1 MSPTTQILLII
12 LAGIAV
18 VIGSILIFRLHA
30 FLALVLGAL
39 LVGMLTP
46 RVNLQNFLIE
56 DSRAKVLAQ
65 NEQGLIVDLKESSS
79 PVGSIWLV
87 VRQKSAAD
95 PYEEVARL
103 RSAGKIE
110 FEGKEKLLIAFD
122 DKFGADDLQAND
134 VISAPAN
141 YESSKQN
148 AMQNIGKRIAKA
160 FGSTAAE
167 IGILI
172 ALASII
178 GKCLLDSGGADRI
191 VRSSLS
197 RFGEDKAPQAFLF
210 SGFLLAIPV
219 FFDTVFYLM
228 IPLGKAL
235 HLRTGRNYLLY
246 VLTIVAGGTMAHS
259 LVPPTPGPLFVAE
272 ALGVGIG
279 VMILAGCGVG
289 LFTST
294 VGFYYAHFMN
304 RRNVLPLRETP
315 DISLE
320 ELGKI
325 SSKSEEHLPPLT
337 LSLMPIL
344 LPVGLIGGYTIVKP
358 FLKGDFARFQPIL
371 ETLGDKNIAIA
382 LGAAIA
388 IALLVKQTRLSKE
401 QFSVSMQSALA
412 GAGVIILIT
421 SAGGAFGQMLKMT
434 GVASLV
440 RELPVE
446 SPTILLALAFLIT
459 AAIRTAQGSSTVAMI
474 TAVGLFAPLAS
485 SGLLGVH
492 PVYLALA
499 IGSGSKPL
507 AWMND
512 SGFWVITRMS
522 GMTEQ
527 EGLKYILPLSGLMGM
542 TGLAVTVV
550 AAMIYPGV

>member
-1 MSPTTQILLII
+1 MSATTQILLIL
-12 LAGIAV
+12 LAGIGT
-18 VIGSILIFRLHA
+18 VIGSILMFRLHA
-30 FLALVLGAL
+30 FLALVLGGL
-39 LVGMLTP
+39 LVGLLTP
-46 RVNLQNFLIE
+46 RTNLQNFLIE

-65 NEQGLIVDLKESSS
+65 TEYGLIVDLEESSS

-87 VRQKSAAD
+87 TRQASASD
-95 PYEEVARL
+95 PYEEVGRL

-110 FEGKEKLLIAFD
+110 FKEEEKLLIAFD
-122 DKFGADDLQAND
+122 ESFGVDDLQTND
-134 VISAPAN
+134 VISAPASF
-141 YESSKQN
+141 ESSKQN
-148 AMQNIGKRIAKA
+148 AARNVGSRLAAA
-160 FGSTAAE
+160 FGSTAGQ

-197 RFGEDKAPQAFLF
+197 RFGEEKAPHAFLF

-235 HLRTGRNYLLY
+235 HLRTGKNYLLY

-289 LFTST
+289 VFTST
-294 VGFYYAHFMN
+294 AGFFYAHYMN

-320 ELGKI
+320 ELGRI

-337 LSLMPIL
+337 LSLLPIL
-344 LPVGLIGGYTIVKP
+344 LPVALIGGYTIVKP
-358 FLKGDFARFQPIL
+358 FLTEEWARFKPLL

-382 LGAAIA
+382 IGAVCAIG
-388 IALLVKQTRLSKE
+388 LLVKQTRLSKTE
-401 QFSVSMQSALA
+401 FSASMQSALA

-440 RELPVE
+440 RELPFE
-446 SPTILLALAFLIT
+446 SPTIVLLLAFLVT
-459 AAIRTAQGSSTVAMI
+459 TAIRTAQGSSTVAMI
-474 TAVGLFAPLAS
+474 TAVGLFAPIVS
-485 SGLLGVH
+485 SGQLGVD
-492 PVYLALA
+492 PVYVALA

-527 EGLKYILPLSGLMGM
+527 EGLKYITHLSGLMCV
-542 TGLAVTVV
+542 TGLAVTIV
-550 AAMIYPGV
+550 AALIFPGV